1 MIKNYI
7 TIALRHF
14 RRNLSFTLI
23 NVVGLSLGL
32 AGSFVIGSWVWQE
45 LRFDSQ
51 FQDGQRIYRVS
62 VSFYNSGAFASGPEI
77 LNNTLSEQAPEV
89 EIAAR
94 LAKGKPTEILINEST
109 FEESPYFVDSSFF
122 QTLMYP
128 FIAGDPRT
136 AISKSTDV
144 VITVGLAMKYFG
156 TPDVLGKSIVVGKDK
171 ISHIVTGVI
180 EESKVPSHFQA
191 QMWLPL
197 ELKNNTNW
205 TSARFFNYIKLKEN
219 SSKSALLNR
228 LAGFKKDLVY
238 PSFNAQIPYKEWAQQ
253 GMFDFHVVG
262 LQDIHLDPPMR
273 FELSPGGNRAN
284 VYIFLAVAIFL
295 VVIATINFVNLST
308 AQSAKRAQEVGVR
321 KALGTSRG
329 HLVFQYLTESM
340 VMSFIALLLGVGMAE
355 IFLILFQNFT
365 NEHLLTDLF
374 NNGYELVIYLF
385 FGLLVGVFA
394 GIYPAFYLS
403 KFKPADI
410 LKSRFIAS
418 KSGGFRNILVIVQ
431 FTISIALIIC
441 SLVVYEQLQLLRNVD
456 LGFNR
461 ENILVVNN
469 VEALNDNKSFFRD
482 KLLQHSEVK
491 SASFNKR
498 IPAGTSVWVYTF
510 KNKSTEQGE
519 GFQTFIGDDQ
529 YLPTMGFRMLEGR
542 NFSKDIV
549 SDSSAVI
556 LTESAVK
563 KLLLKEPISG
573 TELADGMH
581 VVGVIS
587 DFSFQNFYEK
597 PDPVVIVYDPDGYRL
612 SVRLA
617 GNQTA
622 SFIKYMQNEWQ
633 ALSPDQPMNYSF
645 VDDNFELLL
654 EKEKTLGKT
663 ITFFTSIGIFI
674 SCLGLFG
681 LAAFMA
687 QQRKKEIGIRRVF
700 GASVK
705 GVILLL
711 NSSFTKLVLI
721 SILTSIPIAWYLMDW
736 WLQNFE
742 FKTVFNVYTFLFSG
756 LAALVIAW
764 FTVSYLSFKA
774 ASANPVDSLRDE

>member
-45 LRFDSQ
+45 LSYDSQ
-51 FQDGQRIYRVS
+51 FQDSQRIYRVS
-62 VSFYNSGAFASGPEI
+62 VSFYNSGAFASGPEV
-77 LNNTLSEQAPEV
+77 LNNTLAEQAPEV
-89 EIAAR
+89 EIATR
-94 LAKGKPTEILINEST
+94 LAKGKSTEIYINESS

-122 QTLMYP
+122 QTLLFP
-128 FIAGDPRT
+128 FIAGNPST
-136 AISKSTDV
+136 AMSSPSNV
-144 VITVGLAMKYFG
+144 VITASLAMKYFG
-156 TPDVLGKSIVVGKDK
+156 STDVLGKTILVGKDK
-171 ISHIVTGVI
+171 ISHIVSGVI
-180 EESKVPSHFQA
+180 KESSTPSHFQS

-197 ELKNNTNW
+197 ELKNSTNW
-205 TSARFFNYIKLKEN
+205 TSARYFNYIKLKEG
-219 SSKSALLNR
+219 SSKSALLKR
-228 LAGFKKDLVY
+228 LADFKMDLVY
-238 PSFNAQIPYKEWAQQ
+238 PAFNAQIPYEEWAQQ
-253 GMFDFHVVG
+253 GMFDFHVVA

-295 VVIATINFVNLST
+295 VAIASINFVNLST
-308 AQSAKRAQEVGVR
+308 AQSAKRAREVGVR
-321 KALGTSRG
+321 KTLGTSRG

-365 NEHLLTDLF
+365 NEHLLTGLF
-374 NNGYELVIYLF
+374 NNGYEVALYLL

-403 KFKPADI
+403 KFKPVDI
-410 LKSRFIAS
+410 LKSQLIAG
-418 KSGGFRNILVIVQ
+418 KSGGFRNILVVIQ
-431 FTISIALIIC
+431 FTISVALIIC

-469 VEALNDNKSFFRD
+469 VEALSENKSFFRD
-482 KLLQHSEVK
+482 KLLQHSEAK

-498 IPAGTSVWVYTF
+498 IPAGTSLWVYTF
-510 KNKSTEQGE
+510 KNKSAEQGE

-542 NFSKDIV
+542 NFSKDIA
-549 SDSSAVI
+549 SDSTAVI
-556 LTESAVK
+556 LTESAAK
-563 KLLLKEPISG
+563 KLLLKEPIAG

-581 VVGVIS
+581 VVGVVS

-617 GNQTA
+617 GHQTA

-663 ITFFTSIGIFI
+663 ITFFTSIAIFI

-687 QQRKKEIGIRRVF
+687 QQRKKEIGVRRVF

-705 GVILLL
+705 NVILLL
-711 NSSFTKLVLI
+711 NTGFTKLVLI
-721 SILTSIPIAWYLMDW
+721 SILISIPLAWYLMDW

-742 FKTVFNVYTFLFSG
+742 FKTTLNVYTFLLSG
-756 LAALVIAW
+756 VSALFIAW

-774 ASANPVDSLRDE
+774 ASVNPVESLRDE